1 MAQQQMDLN
10 EIRNKRNSIEKQLF
24 NKINEVPSLSY
35 KSRTPL
41 FDLNGTNITSNDVI
55 LASLMAKMN
64 VLLIGY
70 QGKVKTELAKYVRD
84 EWFNGNAAFIRGRK
98 DITASSIFMDL
109 KLKDLRTV
117 ETEKKLYEKNENA
130 SHKLIIVDELNRTPE
145 IVQQEIFGLSDGHI
159 EKDGKIYY
167 LGVPLNGHEDNRYV
181 SVIGCANI
189 GEAFRGVFEIDKAL
203 LDRYTILD
211 TDLYP
216 TDPTTYMNY
225 MMYGAEKER
234 GEANIQDLFVLY
246 RDYYKYIMMDP
257 LHGSLL
263 ATITEYLRSGLTYC
277 TKDKTSKSNIEVKL
291 RGTGFC
297 EGCHDKVR
305 GCPSI
310 PLTFERG
317 VEFSN
322 RMFVA
327 LDLITRAKTNKPID
341 HRAIPVGLAKTH
353 AFRLGPIMKVSGLT
367 NRLMANDNTINPN
380 QIISNIATFI
390 IDDVK
395 QAQDKIEEL
404 LKQGN
409 EIYCGKRKEIEPSI
423 VRWFESGRWIHVYNG
438 FMGMINEKR

>member
-1 MAQQQMDLN
+1 MSIN
-10 EIRNKRNSIEKQLF
+10 ELRQERGSIEKELLW
-24 NKINEVPSLSY
+24 KISEVPSLSY

-41 FDLNGTNITSNDVI
+41 FDLNGYNVTSNDVI

-64 VLLIGY
+64 VMLIGY

-84 EWFNGNAAFIRGRK
+84 EWFNGKSAFIRGRK

-109 KLKDLRTV
+109 KLKEMKNV
-117 ETEKKLYEKNENA
+117 ENEKKLYEKNESA
-130 SHKLIIVDELNRTPE
+130 GHKLIIIDEFNRTPP
-145 IVQQEIFGLSDGHI
+145 IVQQESFGLSDGHF

-181 SVIGCANI
+181 VVIGCANI
-189 GEAFRGVFEIDKAL
+189 GEAFTGVFEIDKAL

-225 MMYGAEKER
+225 MMYGAEKQM

-246 RDYYKYIMMDP
+246 RDYYNYLMKDP
-257 LHGSLL
+257 QYGILI
-263 ATITEYLRSGLTYC
+263 ATVSEYLRSGLTYC

-291 RGTGFC
+291 RTGFC
-297 EGCHDKVR
+297 DGCHDKVR
-305 GCPSI
+305 GCPQI

-322 RMFVA
+322 RMFIA
-327 LDLITRAKTNKPID
+327 LDLITRSKMGMDTID
-341 HRAIPVGLAKTH
+341 FQAISTGLAKTH
-353 AFRLGPIMKVSGLT
+353 AFRLGPIMKISGLT
-367 NRLMANDNTINPN
+367 NRIMINDNTLNPN
-380 QIISNIATFI
+380 TITSNIAQFI
-390 IDDVK
+390 LDDVTG
-395 QAQDKIEEL
+395 AEDKIEEL

-409 EIYCGKRKEIEPSI
+409 EIIGGKRKEIDSTL
-423 VRWFESGRWIHVYNG
+423 VNWFEEGRWIHVYKG
-438 FMGMINEKR
+438 FMGMIKDMSE